1 MANDIKQRI
10 VLEGEKEYNA
20 AIKEAQ
26 RNLKVLRSELKAETA
41 ELGKNASEQ
50 QKAEAKRKSLQKQ
63 IKEQEKVVKT
73 YEEALKEVREKYG
86 ENEEAVAK
94 WEIKLNQA
102 RATLAEMKDG
112 LTDTGNK
119 MKSVSTEMN
128 TGVTA
133 ANSLA
138 DSFSKLGE
146 LGASVSSSIEGL
158 FFGLIDNVHTAVSAI
173 WSELMDVA
181 AKSDNYLDLAS
192 YFGATAS
199 EVQKWDRAMKSA
211 NGSIETV
218 TSLITKLKYSG
229 KEKNVA
235 EWFGVSSENYENDL
249 EYFQAVMT
257 QMYNMRDEMKRA
269 GTWDIAM
276 ADIFGNK
283 KGVDVEGILSDWA
296 DITAGLSKFNAE
308 DGGFGLSEEDIK
320 KMGDLAVQVST
331 LKESWQAL
339 QEMAVV
345 HLFGDLALN
354 VTGNLQNIVDAFKEY
369 FDADTD
375 EGRAAALDKVKT
387 NIEEMF
393 KSISEAVEQGIAI
406 LGEVAGD
413 LKNSDDPLVRA
424 FGEFLDKIHGA
435 LEWATD
441 PNNWNTI
448 KQGFETIVGIWA
460 AGKIMT
466 AVSNLAAFAS
476 HIVTIKNAIPA
487 LSGLGGLGSLGS
499 GGGGGFGTLL
509 SGAGYLAVGLMMV
522 APTVQKLFDPKT
534 WQQSEAEKKL
544 DEIVEQSD
552 MGEVKE
558 AVKEAGISNQDLLRT
573 MWNRGTYTGGDT
585 SGLATPEG
593 KKKEEE
599 EIIREIYGGTD
610 GVVIP
615 RAGTRK
621 IEATQEQ
628 MAAAEAFWDT
638 WKLVT
643 SGAGSDEG
651 FDRAW
656 TDFEN
661 AFGEDQAVFNRL
673 NDMMDRLMQ
682 ELDSNGEDLDDDK
695 WEDLPAEW
703 WNSLLN
709 KEELTPA
716 DISSFR
722 QVPGEMEKAVRNG
735 VSGIQITM
743 DGYSVARVITPYV
756 SEFIARDVPY

>member
-1 MANDIKQRI
+1 MANEDIRHRI
-10 VLEGEKEYNA
+10 VLDGEKEYNA

-26 RNLKVLRSELKAETA
+26 RNLRVLRSELKAETA

-50 QKAEAKRKSLQKQ
+50 QKAEVKRKNLQKQ

-102 RATLAEMKDG
+102 RATLAGLKDG
-112 LTDTGNK
+112 LTDTGNS
-119 MKSVSTEMN
+119 MKSVATDIN
-128 TGVTA
+128 TGITA

-158 FFGLIDNVHTAVSAI
+158 FFGLIDNIHTAVSAI

-257 QMYNMRDEMKRA
+257 QMYNMREEMKRA
-269 GTWDIAM
+269 GTWDTAM

-331 LKESWQAL
+331 LKESWKAL

-375 EGRAAALDKVKT
+375 EGRAAALEKVKT

-393 KSISEAVEQGIAI
+393 MAISEAVTQGIAV
-406 LGEVAGD
+406 LGEVANN
-413 LKNSDDPLVRA
+413 LKNSEDPMVRA
-424 FGEFLDKIHGA
+424 FGEFLEKIHDM
-435 LEWATD
+435 LSWAMD
-441 PNNWNTI
+441 PANWDTI
-448 KQGFETIVGIWA
+448 KKGFEAIIGVWA
-460 AGKIMT
+460 AGKIT
-466 AVSNLAAFAS
+466 SALGNLASFVS
-476 HIVTIKNAIPA
+476 HIMTIRN
-487 LSGLGGLGSLGS
+487 GG
-499 GGGGGFGTLL
+499 
-509 SGAGYLAVGLMMV
+509 
-522 APTVQKLFDPKT
+522 KLFG
-534 WQQSEAEKKL
+534 EK
-544 DEIVEQSD
+544 DGSP
-552 MGEVKE
+552 
-558 AVKEAGISNQDLLRT
+558 T
-573 MWNRGTYTGGDT
+573 TTGGDT
-585 SGLATPEG
+585 GGSGGSGWGGIGAAVGFILKKALPVAAGVGLVVADSLNNHGSNDINYDEFLKMAQDGDYYAKSVTDALFSRYGLSINDLKSKNELGEALGYGWKTEDDLFSILEGMYGWTPANTSAITASQ
-593 KKKEEE
+593 K
-599 EIIREIYGGTD
+599 
-610 GVVIP
+610 
-615 RAGTRK
+615 
-621 IEATQEQ
+621 EAT
-628 MAAAEAFWDT
+628 EAFWDAWRNFNT
-638 WKLVT
+638 NGDDAAFDSAWEEFEKAFNGNDGTFAVLNEALQKLW
-643 SGAGSDEG
+643 E
-651 FDRAW
+651 
-656 TDFEN
+656 
-661 AFGEDQAVFNRL
+661 
-673 NDMMDRLMQ
+673 
-682 ELDSNGEDLDDDK
+682 ELDANGIDQSEV
-695 WEDLPAEW
+695 EDLPADW
-703 WNSLLN
+703 WNTLIN
-709 KEELTPA
+709 KDQITAEDL
-716 DISSFR
+716 SGFR
-722 QVPGEMEKAVRNG
+722 EVPGQMEQAVRAG
-735 VSGIQITM
+735 VSGIQISM
-743 DGYSVARVITPYV
+743 DGYSVARVVAPYV
-756 SEFIARDVPY
+756 SEMIARDIPY